1 MENTHRRAVQAFREH
16 FNQVVVSKANLL
28 AWREM
33 DGGEEDQA
41 VRIKKWNKHKFKREA
56 GLEENC
62 SLCVKD

>member
-1 MENTHRRAVQAFREH
+1 M
-16 FNQVVVSKANLL
+16 VVPRANLL

-33 DGGEEDQA
+33 DGGKEDQA
-41 VRIKKWNKHKFKREA
+41 VAIKKRNKHKFKRKA

>member
-1 MENTHRRAVQAFREH
+1 M
-16 FNQVVVSKANLL
+16 VVSKANLL

-41 VRIKKWNKHKFKREA
+41 VAMKKRNKHKFERES